1 MCYFFAG
8 CGSLDTETAA
18 RCGPPFITIH
28 TRDAEGIQRWQP
40 TSVVF

>member
-1 MCYFFAG
+1 MNYIFAG
-8 CGSLDTETAA
+8 CGSLDKETEA